1 MEELNYN
8 AVANAKDYHKAQ
20 MIKTIIHGMDVNVSN
35 IFDEIENVYEC
46 GEQISQYDLMEL
58 VKEVR
63 KDIEA
68 LEIYIS

>member
-1 MEELNYN
+1 MEELNYD
-8 AVANAKDYHKAQ
+8 AVANAKAYHKAQ
-20 MIKTIIHGMDVNVSN
+20 MIKTIIQGMDVNVNN
-35 IFDEIENVYEC
+35 IFDEIENVYTC
-46 GEQISQYDLMEL
+46 GEQISQYDLIEL